1 MITQIRLI
9 KRLVGKVR
17 VSVMGSLFKTTLKQ
31 STRIQVNKVLSNSF
45 HRILQICQSSI
56 KTVMIIFKWIHSI
69 QNPFPATL
77 PRRKTFRL
85 NQRIIK
91 LSISN
96 NLNQILSPES
106 AIVKIKKCC
115 RRQILKT
122 KIYQR
127 QAYQHRDFPSK
138 NNRNQI
144 LNLLNL
150 EVTQATSDL
159 K

>member
-1 MITQIRLI
+1 MITSIRLI
-9 KRLVGKVR
+9 KRLLGKVR
-17 VSVMGSLFKTTLKQ
+17 VSVMGSQFKTTLKQ

-45 HRILQICQSSI
+45 HRILQIYQSSI
-56 KTVMIIFKWIHSI
+56 KTVMIIFKWIHSF
-69 QNPFPATL
+69 QNPFRATL
-77 PRRKTFRL
+77 LRLKTYRL
-85 NQRIIK
+85 NQRITK
-91 LSISN
+91 LSILN
-96 NLNQILSPES
+96 NLNQILRPKS
-106 AIVKIKKCC
+106 AIVRIQKCC
-115 RRQILKT
+115 RRQILK
-122 KIYQR
+122 IRIHQR